1 MGVSKRNWDPRKI
14 SALKKKQLKTEMKMW
29 APWRASDLNDSDM
42 LVSKNA
48 EWVIAELQK
57 PQIKPFFLAYGTQ
70 KPHLD
75 WKVPRK
81 SQEMHPKESV
91 ILPKVIHNELCDI
104 LPLGRRLSEEV
115 LDV

>member
-1 MGVSKRNWDPRKI
+1 
-14 SALKKKQLKTEMKMW
+14 MW
-29 APWRASDLNDSDM
+29 APWGESDLNDSDM
-42 LVSKNA
+42 LDYKNA

-81 SQEMHPKESV
+81 YYDMHPTESV
-91 ILPKVIHNELCDI
+91 ILPKVILNDLSDI
-104 LPLGRRLSEEV
+104 PTFGRRLAEEV
-115 LDV
+115 LDVSIDKNFSVPGGDHRNILKFNQ